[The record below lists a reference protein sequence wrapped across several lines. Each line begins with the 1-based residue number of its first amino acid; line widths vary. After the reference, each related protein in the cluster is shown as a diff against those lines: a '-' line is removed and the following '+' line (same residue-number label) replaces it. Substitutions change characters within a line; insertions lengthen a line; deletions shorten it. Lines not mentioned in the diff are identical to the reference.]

1 MNRINS
7 WMIRHEKLMWW
18 LLTFIYEAIAACIY
32 VILVLVTVAYGREF
46 PNTFVGDEPLSLT
59 SIIAGM
65 FLAWWIIR
73 VACAP
78 DSFTKEKKP

>member
-1 MNRINS
+1 MNKWIN
-7 WMIRHEKLMWW
+7 RHEKFMWW
-18 LLTFIYEAIAACIY
+18 LMSLIFEAMAACIY
-32 VILVLVTVAYGREF
+32 VILILVTLAYGRTF

-59 SIIAGM
+59 TIIAGM

-78 DSFTKEKKP
+78 DSFSIKEKKP